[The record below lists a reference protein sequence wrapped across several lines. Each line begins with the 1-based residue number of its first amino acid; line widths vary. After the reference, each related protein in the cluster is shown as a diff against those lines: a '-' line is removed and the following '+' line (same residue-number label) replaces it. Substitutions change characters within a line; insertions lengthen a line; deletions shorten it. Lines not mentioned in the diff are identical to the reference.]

1 MPYASVNDLPDQ
13 VKDNLPKDKW
23 AQWMQVFNSVYADAV
38 EKHEKDPDI
47 HAFKAA
53 WSVTK
58 KAEEGLIS
66 EADESSGHWITTDTG
81 QHVFISDTLSGRGF
95 KLKDIGGVKVEKNSS
110 NLPKDAVAGY
120 EPKTKTIYTT
130 PDATPEDV
138 DHEVAHH
145 IASEVYADPKH
156 IPSVE
161 KLFDDEKFASSV
173 DKLGGF
179 DTEYGKGNTGELWA
193 DTFSA
198 MKNNPA
204 EMEKLVSKNPEL
216 KKLTDIIQKDSGYSF
231 EDFKKAKGSKSE
243 GIFIYENDLEPGQKW
258 ITLPGGQHIL
268 VGPGAPSGLK
278 RTPSTP
284 EEPKPQT
291 RAEYKRKKAAEYRA
305 KAKAAKLGTDEPVH
319 DVGDHTEASHK
330 GTKFKFGGDVN
341 PGAQEEIYKSYSK
354 EIDSMSP
361 AQRAGF
367 SNIEVTTETDE
378 WSTDGSRGVSGA
390 SYSESESKITLYDAN
405 AIGPGKA
412 RQSAHYYLA
421 HESGH
426 GVWAQSE
433 DVAWGNAMMGRAP
446 NDDVDAARI
455 SFMDAT
461 REEGRITGYADAW
474 YKSNPGRGRDENFA
488 ESTKLFTDPDS
499 KQYYI
504 EKHPKTYESWKNLM
518 NLMDKEAEKP

>member
-1 MPYASVNDLPDQ
+1 MPYNSISDLPDQ

-66 EADESSGHWITTDTG
+66 EADENGGRWVTTDTG

-130 PDATPEDV
+130 TDATPEDV

-173 DKLGGF
+173 DKLSGF

-231 EDFKKAKGSKSE
+231 EDFKRAKGSKSE
-243 GIFIYENDLEPGQKW
+243 GIFIYENDLEPGQRW
-258 ITLPGGQHIL
+258 ITLPSGQHIL

-278 RTPSTP
+278 RTPSTKGQKSFSVLRNGKKVDTTTERTELRPDVIHEKLKTKDGSTIGTLRTTIYADDKNPNIHIDHVAGAREYGTNYEGAGTILIGHAVQESFDKGFNGRVELTSYP
-284 EEPKPQT
+284 E
-291 RAEYKRKKAAEYRA
+291 AEGFYE
-305 KAKAAKLGTDEPVH
+305 KLGFKQSG
-319 DVGDHTEASHK
+319 VGYK
-330 GTKFKFGGDVN
+330 G
-341 PGAQEEIYKSYSK
+341 Y
-354 EIDSMSP
+354 
-361 AQRAGF
+361 
-367 SNIEVTTETDE
+367 
-378 WSTDGSRGVSGA
+378 
-390 SYSESESKITLYDAN
+390 
-405 AIGPGKA
+405 
-412 RQSAHYYLA
+412 
-421 HESGH
+421 
-426 GVWAQSE
+426 
-433 DVAWGNAMMGRAP
+433 
-446 NDDVDAARI
+446 
-455 SFMDAT
+455 
-461 REEGRITGYADAW
+461 
-474 YKSNPGRGRDENFA
+474 
-488 ESTKLFTDPDS
+488 
-499 KQYYI
+499 KQYVI
-504 EKHPKTYESWKNLM
+504 EGDSAKKLLNLVG
-518 NLMDKEAEKP
+518 KKYGS

>member
-1 MPYASVNDLPDQ
+1 M
-13 VKDNLPKDKW
+13 
-23 AQWMQVFNSVYADAV
+23 AV
-38 EKHEKDPDI
+38 EITEEDI
-47 HAFKAA
+47 KKFEDAQKLELTIKKFCVDTSIKARGESA
-53 WSVTK
+53 EANVSQKKSLGTIK
-58 KAEEGLIS
+58 KAQERLIS

-138 DHEVAHH
+138 DHEMAHH

-161 KLFDDEKFASSV
+161 KLFDNENFASSV

-243 GIFIYENDLEPGQKW
+243 GIFIYENDLEPGQRW

-284 EEPKPQT
+284 KEPKT
-291 RAEYKRKKAAEYRA
+291 REPSKRISQKQAEKMGVELKDENDKFNAEL
-305 KAKAAKLGTDEPVH
+305 K
-319 DVGDHTEASHK
+319 
-330 GTKFKFGGDVN
+330 TKFDETTELYRGVNSTDGVRSVLEKGELSGG
-341 PGAQEEIYKSYSK
+341 PGAQEYGFVSLTDRKS
-354 EIDSMSP
+354 
-361 AQRAGF
+361 
-367 SNIEVTTETDE
+367 V
-378 WSTDGSRGVSGA
+378 V
-390 SYSESESKITLYDAN
+390 
-405 AIGPGKA
+405 
-412 RQSAHYYLA
+412 
-421 HESGH
+421 
-426 GVWAQSE
+426 
-433 DVAWGNAMMGRAP
+433 
-446 NDDVDAARI
+446 
-455 SFMDAT
+455 
-461 REEGRITGYADAW
+461 
-474 YKSNPGRGRDENFA
+474 
-488 ESTKLFTDPDS
+488 
-499 KQYYI
+499 
-504 EKHPKTYESWKNLM
+504 
-518 NLMDKEAEKP
+518 